1 MGKTLTTFT
10 IGGVLGAAM
19 FGGFALA
26 NADQQAQQ
34 PMNRPAITVEP
45 RAAAAPLQG
54 TLTLSAQSAPTTAS
68 VASVASTVS
77 ANSPASAPSA
87 NTPAKPVAKKQT
99 TTTAKTVVK
108 PPVKKVVADSPNS
121 PDSPA
126 SYDSPASAP
135 SADS

>member
-1 MGKTLTTFT
+1 MGKTPTTFT

-26 NADQQAQQ
+26 NADQQMQQ

-54 TLTLSAQSAPTTAS
+54 TMTLSAQSAPTTAS

-108 PPVKKVVADSPNS
+108 PPVKKVVADSP
-121 PDSPA
+121 A
-126 SYDSPASAP
+126 SYDSPDSAP

>member
-26 NADQQAQQ
+26 NADQQTQQ

-68 VASVASTVS
+68 VASVASPAS
-77 ANSPASAPSA
+77 PNSPASAPSA

-108 PPVKKVVADSPNS
+108 PPVKKVVADSP
-121 PDSPA
+121 A

>member
-1 MGKTLTTFT
+1 MWRTH
-10 IGGVLGAAM
+10 A

-26 NADQQAQQ
+26 NADQQMQQ

-54 TLTLSAQSAPTTAS
+54 TMTLSAQSAPTTAS

>member
-1 MGKTLTTFT
+1 MNLYQHYRSA
-10 IGGVLGAAM
+10 VLKAVNVLHASSVLPEG
-19 FGGFALA
+19 LSHT
-26 NADQQAQQ
+26 
-34 PMNRPAITVEP
+34 AITVEP

-108 PPVKKVVADSPNS
+108 PPVKKVVADSP
-121 PDSPA
+121 A

>member
-108 PPVKKVVADSPNS
+108 PPVKKVVADSPAN
-121 PDSPA
+121 
-126 SYDSPASAP
+126 YDSPDSAP

>member
-68 VASVASTVS
+68 AVSAASVAS

-108 PPVKKVVADSPNS
+108 PPVKKVVADSP
-121 PDSPA
+121 A

>member
-26 NADQQAQQ
+26 NADQQMQQ

-54 TLTLSAQSAPTTAS
+54 TLTLSAQSAPTIASAVSAAS
-68 VASVASTVS
+68 VASANSPATP
-77 ANSPASAPSA
+77 NSPASAPSA

-108 PPVKKVVADSPNS
+108 PPVKKVVADSP
-121 PDSPA
+121 A

>member
-126 SYDSPASAP
+126 SYDSPDSAP